1 MTGTD
6 VWPGR
11 KRFVDAGG
19 ARIAYVECDGAGPPL
34 ILLHGFTDSSRS
46 FSLIAPEL
54 AGRRLIIADLPGH
67 GGSTP
72 GDDDWTP
79 ADLARQ
85 MLAFITCLE
94 MEPAVLVGHSLG
106 SMVAIELAANNPRR
120 FTGLV
125 LLAATLRPDL
135 ADDHPVATGVDA
147 LRDPID
153 PNAPF
158 FELWHHCHPGVPRTF
173 LARLAKEAA
182 AMPAHRWRAILQA
195 LRGCDLSG
203 QASRIDM
210 PVLIIGGA
218 DDDLFGQPHHEA
230 LVAAFPDAEAL
241 RLDDCGHNPH
251 WDAPKRV
258 AAAITRAFPAMAQN
272 TGRDGRNP

>member
-6 VWPGR
+6 AWLGR

-19 ARIAYVECDGAGPPL
+19 ARIAYVEFEGAGPPL
-34 ILLHGFTDSSRS
+34 LLLHGFTDSSRS
-46 FSLIAPEL
+46 FSLITSQL

-67 GGSTP
+67 GGSAP
-72 GDDDWTP
+72 CHDGWTP

-85 MLAFITCLE
+85 MSAFMTALD

-106 SMVAIELAANNPRR
+106 SMVAIELAATRPGA
-120 FTGLV
+120 FAGLV
-125 LLAATLRPDL
+125 LLAATLQPEL
-135 ADDHPVATGVDA
+135 ADDHPVVVGVNA

-158 FELWHHCHPGVPRTF
+158 FELWHHCHPGVPETF
-173 LARLAKEAA
+173 LARLAEEAA

-195 LRGCDLSG
+195 LRDCDLTE

-210 PVLIIGGA
+210 PVLIISGA
-218 DDDLFGQPHHEA
+218 DDDLFSKAHHEA
-230 LVAAFPDAEAL
+230 LAAAFPDAVAM
-241 RLDDCGHNPH
+241 RLADCGHNPH
-251 WDAPKRV
+251 WDSPKRV
-258 AAAITRAFPAMAQN
+258 AAAITQAFPA
-272 TGRDGRNP
+272 TV